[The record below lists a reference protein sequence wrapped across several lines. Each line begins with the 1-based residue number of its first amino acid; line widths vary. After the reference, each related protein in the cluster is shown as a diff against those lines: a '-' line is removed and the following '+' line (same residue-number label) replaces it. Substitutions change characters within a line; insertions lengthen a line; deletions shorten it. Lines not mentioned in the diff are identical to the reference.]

1 MGEAKV
7 TIQGKLMNVLRAGE
21 CFGEM
26 AYVRGDAAARGAT
39 VETTTDA
46 LAVALPRSAVEGLS
60 IACQLHLTR
69 ALLRAMADR
78 LTLANLRVS
87 RGNAAS

>member
-1 MGEAKV
+1 
-7 TIQGKLMNVLRAGE
+7 
-21 CFGEM
+21 M

-46 LAVALPRSAVEGLS
+46 LAVALPSSAVEQLS

-69 ALLRAMADR
+69 ALLRALADR
-78 LTLANLRVS
+78 LTFANARVS
-87 RGNAAS
+87 RVDSAS